1 LKALSFLVLTL
12 FILTSC
18 SSIKPAAP
26 DLPVSQLNETTLPES
41 RIDIPISINLQNIL
55 NDYSAKIPL
64 QISGEGKLGPG
75 KYTWQVNR
83 QPFQLNFLG
92 DTMHVSDDARFNI
105 NAFLKNPFNGQLK
118 NVGSCNATL
127 DIGLSTNFSI
137 SANYG
142 LFKNTH
148 LTQFDLN
155 ACNLSIAGLNIT
167 PAIKPQ
173 AKEMLG
179 KILDTLGR
187 KIDNYNYKQLLQP
200 VWSSLNKPVKIGDI
214 GYININPSAIRAGQL
229 KTSGN
234 TLSLVAGITAKPV
247 FSLADPAK
255 NTSSTLPDLLTNDA
269 GGNGFNLHI
278 DIHLDY
284 QPLNQL
290 LNTAIANKEIAVGAK
305 GHLLIKSAE
314 IYGTGNE
321 HLLIKVNFTGRQ
333 DGVPYHGLLY
343 FTCLPVYQPETGDL
357 YVENID
363 FDANTITRLKEGP
376 TVWLLDAG
384 IKKYLHD
391 QLHFNISGQ
400 INSLKT
406 KLNQALN
413 QPVNNRL
420 VLNGRIDT
428 IKADGLLPLKDYML
442 LRVSTVGN
450 LSVSVN

>member
-1 LKALSFLVLTL
+1 
-12 FILTSC
+12 
-18 SSIKPAAP
+18 
-26 DLPVSQLNETTLPES
+26 LPVSQLNETTLPES

-127 DIGLSTNFSI
+127 SVGLSTNFGI

-314 IYGTGNE
+314 IYGNGNE

-333 DGVPYHGLLY
+333 NGIPYHGLLY

>member
-127 DIGLSTNFSI
+127 DIGLSTNFGI

-200 VWSSLNKPVKIGDI
+200 VWASLNKPVKIGDI

-314 IYGTGNE
+314 IYGNGNE

-333 DGVPYHGLLY
+333 NGIPYHGLLY